1 MKLRKNLPLLVFL
14 AAVLA
19 LFAGY
24 RVWKKSVTD
33 LIPPVIFFDSNVIEV
48 SINDGREKLLE
59 GVTVTDNQDGNV
71 TASLMIEKL
80 GVINSDH
87 ELTVTYAA
95 FDSSGNVTKAR
106 RTVRY
111 TDYESPKFHLYQPL
125 LYPYGRDVD
134 IVNRVSATDVI
145 DGNISHRIKATVI
158 SEIPVSS
165 EGVHNILFRVTN
177 SLGDTTEVI
186 LPAEIYPTGKYTADL
201 LLTDYLVYIPV
212 GEKFDAQQYLHY
224 YNYADTSVFLGSA
237 LPPSYRLVTGGNVN
251 TDVPGVY
258 PVSYTLTY
266 SADNH
271 SYTAYSKLIVI
282 VEG

>member
-14 AAVLA
+14 AVVLA
-19 LFAGY
+19 LFTGY

-33 LIPPVIFFDSNVIEV
+33 LIPPVISFDSNVIEISV
-48 SINDGREKLLE
+48 NDGREKMME
-59 GVTVTDNQDGNV
+59 GITVTDNHDGDV

-80 GVINSDH
+80 GVINSEH

-134 IVNRVSATDVI
+134 IVNRVTVTDVI
-145 DGNISHRIKATVI
+145 DGNISHRIKATVV

-165 EGVHNILFRVTN
+165 EGVHNMLFRVTN

-201 LLTDYLVYIPV
+201 LLTDYLIYIPV
-212 GEKFDAQQYLHY
+212 GEKFDARQYLHY
-224 YNYADTSVFLGSA
+224 FNYAETSVFLGSA
-237 LPPSYRLVTGGNVN
+237 LPPSYRLVTNGNVN

-266 SADNH
+266 SVENIN
-271 SYTAYSKLIVI
+271 YTAYSKLIVI